1 MKLVNNES
9 VLIDYS
15 TDGSVYRDRPL
26 GVVYPR
32 CKEEIRKAI
41 LYANTH
47 NISLIA
53 RGAGTSLAGQV
64 VGEGIVVD
72 VSRHMNNILK
82 VNEKEKYAIVEPGV
96 VRDVLNKRLKSS
108 GLMFAPETSTSNRC
122 TIAGMVGNNSCGAN
136 SLVYDS
142 TREHL
147 LEIKGFLSDG
157 SEVHFKNLNDDEF
170 EEKLLLDGLEGDIY
184 RGLYAILNNRDNRE
198 KIIAS
203 SPDRRLKRRN
213 NGYAFDML
221 IADDADSN
229 DIDRNLCKIIA
240 GSEGTLVF
248 ITEIKVSLV
257 DLPPPVGALI
267 CAHFKTLEESLK
279 ANLVMIDKSKNNH
292 SINNTPSVYAV
303 ELMDGEI
310 LKLAERNGLQ
320 KENSFFISG
329 NPGAL
334 LIAELR
340 GETEVAV
347 DELCKDM
354 IDRLKESG
362 FGYYYSIVKG
372 KDMGKV
378 WALRKAGLGVLS
390 NMKGDA
396 KPVALIED
404 TAVIPEY
411 LPEYI
416 KDIQLMLAEYGLKC
430 IYYAHIGT
438 GELHL
443 RPVLNLK
450 DKHDVELFH
459 TIAQRT
465 AELVKKYHGSLSG
478 EHGDGRLRGEFIPYM
493 LGQEV
498 YEMICQLKILFD
510 PKSIFNKGKIIG
522 TPPMNTYLRF
532 NGGNYARK
540 IETVMCFGDEGI
552 LCSVERCNGS
562 ADCRKPKEMGGLM
575 CPTYMATLDEMMTTR
590 ARANVLREVLTFST
604 KSNPFDD
611 ESLYEVMSLCISC
624 KACKKECPSNV
635 DMAKLKAEALYQY
648 YKSHHTPLR
657 SWLIGEMPTM
667 YSVASKFKGIFNA
680 VVSNKQLSSL
690 IKRSINFAP
699 QRTIPKLQMMSK
711 PKQQSSILS
720 TPNGKVYLFADEFT
734 RYNEGKVG
742 NMAIELLQLLGYTV
756 ELADIKNS
764 GRTYISKGL
773 LDKAR
778 KLAIHNVK
786 ALSNQESL
794 PIIGLEPSTILSF
807 RDEYPDLVGDELRE
821 AANALSLRTLLFE
834 EFFIKIIKEQKLKG
848 LFSTKQK
855 LFLHG
860 HCQQKAVA
868 SIEPLRKMLEFV
880 GYDVTV
886 IESCCCGMAGSFGY
900 EKENY
905 DLSMKIGEL
914 FLFPEVRKAPEEALI
929 VAPGVSCRHQI
940 FDGTGRTAIH
950 PIEAMLKAFKGS
962 KNG

>member
-1 MKLVNNES
+1 MELINNEG

-32 CKEEIRKAI
+32 CKEEIRETI
-41 LYANTH
+41 LYANAY
-47 NISLIA
+47 NVSLIA

-64 VGEGIVVD
+64 VGDGIVVD
-72 VSRHMNNILK
+72 VSRYMNNIVE
-82 VNEKEKYAIVEPGV
+82 VNEEEKYAIVEPGV
-96 VRDVLNKRLKSS
+96 VRDVLNKRLKRS

-136 SLVYDS
+136 SLVYNS

-147 LEIKGFLSDG
+147 LEAKGFLSDG
-157 SEVHFKNLNDDEF
+157 SEVHFKDLNDEEF

-184 RGLYAILNNRDNRE
+184 RGLYNILSSKDNRE
-198 KIIAS
+198 KIIAG

-221 IADDADSN
+221 IADDADDN
-229 DIDRNLCKIIA
+229 EIGHNLCKIIA
-240 GSEGTLVF
+240 GSEGTLMF

-257 DLPPPVGALI
+257 ELPPPIGALV
-267 CAHFKTLEESLK
+267 CAHFKTLEESLN
-279 ANLVMIDKSKNNH
+279 ANLIMIDKTKS
-292 SINNTPSVYAV
+292 NTTSVYAV

-329 NPGAL
+329 SPGAL

-340 GETEVAV
+340 GETDIAV
-347 DELCKDM
+347 DELCKEM

-411 LPEYI
+411 LPDYI
-416 KDIQLMLAEYGLKC
+416 NDIRSMLADYGLKC

-459 TIAQRT
+459 TVAQRT

-498 YEMICQLKILFD
+498 YEMICQLKTLFD
-510 PKSIFNKGKIIG
+510 PNNVFNKCKIIG
-522 TPPMNTYLRF
+522 APPMNTYLRF
-532 NGGNYARK
+532 DGGNYARK

-562 ADCRKPKEMGGLM
+562 ADCRKPKEIGGLM

-590 ARANVLREVLTFST
+590 ARANVLREALTFST

-611 ESLYEVMSLCISC
+611 KSLYEVMSQCISC

-635 DMAKLKAEALYQY
+635 DMAKLKAETLYQY

-657 SWLIGEMPTM
+657 SCLIGEMPTL
-667 YSVASKFKGIFNA
+667 YSIAAPFKGIFNA
-680 VVSNKQLSSL
+680 IISNKQLSSL

-699 QRTIPKLQMMSK
+699 QRSIPKLQLMGK
-711 PKQQSSILS
+711 HNLQPSILS
-720 TPNGKVYLFADEFT
+720 TTKCKVYLFADEFT
-734 RYNEGKVG
+734 RYNEGRIG
-742 NMAIELLQLLGYTV
+742 DMAIELLQLLGYTV
-756 ELADIKNS
+756 ELANIKNS

-778 KLAIHNVK
+778 KLAIRNVK
-786 ALSNQESL
+786 TLSHQEPL

-807 RDEYPDLVGDELRE
+807 RDEYPDLVGSELRE

-834 EFFIKIIKEQKLKG
+834 EFFIKIIQEQKLKG
-848 LFSTKQK
+848 LFSTQQK

-880 GYDVTV
+880 GYDVTI

-905 DLSMKIGEL
+905 DISMRIGEL
-914 FLFPEVRKAPEEALI
+914 FLFPEVRKAPKDALI

-950 PIEAMLKAFKGS
+950 PIEAMLKAFKRS
-962 KNG
+962 NNE